1 MSDRERLNPERFDML
16 TSGPEKLWGL
26 STIARAIGRSVDT
39 TRTLAKSG
47 LAPIYQPPGTNTYFA
62 FRSELHDWLRTKA
75 A

>member
-1 MSDRERLNPERFDML
+1 MTDDRLDPMRFDML
-16 TSGPEKLWGL
+16 VSGPEKLWGL

-39 TRTLAKSG
+39 TRTLAKREDV
-47 LAPIYQPPGTNTYFA
+47 PIYRPDGKSYFA